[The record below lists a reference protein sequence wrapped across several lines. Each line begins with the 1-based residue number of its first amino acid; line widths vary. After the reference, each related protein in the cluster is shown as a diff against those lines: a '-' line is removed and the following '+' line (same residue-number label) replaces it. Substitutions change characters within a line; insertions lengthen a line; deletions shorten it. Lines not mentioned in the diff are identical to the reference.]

1 MFQTD
6 SPALLLS
13 QAWHRPAGCGRRDD
27 MRFGL
32 EPSYDVGLRHA
43 LKNGVAILS
52 GEDFDAG
59 RREQVLGGLLE
70 LVSQA
75 DRGTEALQG
84 NNFTFAMDEGVAF
97 ERLSLFLRY
106 LSDTVENLGER
117 ISQAKGVLQGVGAG
131 ANVEQAQKELVVDLL
146 NRLLDALE
154 RERNY
159 SSITAPR
166 EFHFH

>member
-159 SSITAPR
+159 S
-166 EFHFH
+166 